1 MKMYKVSSLVLF
13 IFLTTSTFI
22 QAQKPEQGKPE
33 PFDFEKFKSEKIAFI
48 TKAIELTPQEAE
60 KFWPVYNEFEKS
72 RFDIMNER
80 RDLQN
85 NLREN
90 KAKLSDKE
98 YADIS
103 RKMAMLHKKEGE
115 LMIRYNEEF
124 LKILPAKK
132 VIELYDAEGDF
143 RRQLLKDYRHR
154 NREEQK

>member
-1 MKMYKVSSLVLF
+1 MKMNKVSSLVLF
-13 IFLTTSTFI
+13 VSLATSAI
-22 QAQKPEQGKPE
+22 VQAQKPEPGKPD

-80 RDLQN
+80 RDLQS
-85 NLREN
+85 NLHEN
-90 KAKLSDKE
+90 KAKLTDKDCAE
-98 YADIS
+98 IS

-115 LMIRYNEEF
+115 LMIKYNEDF

-132 VIELYDAEGDF
+132 VIALYEAEGDF
-143 RRQLLKDYRHR
+143 RRQLLKEYR
-154 NREEQK
+154 NRNKEDKK